1 MKKDI
6 CIFIA
11 AFMIISLADCNTGNT
26 DSTKN
31 NKQTASAYLD
41 QNENSAV
48 EVTADLSGGWSV
60 EFARGAVYLY
70 DGEIAEGKEATAMLI
85 TLDKEVYE
93 EYMAEAM
100 TDENHKEVNGGIYY
114 AGSEAESAYLTSL
127 NDSVF
132 IRIITDNEEN
142 IETIVSRFSISQD

>member
-1 MKKDI
+1 MKKVI

-11 AFMIISLADCNTGNT
+11 AFMIISLAGCNTGNT

-100 TDENHKEVNGGIYY
+100 TDENH
-114 AGSEAESAYLTSL
+114 T
-127 NDSVF
+127 
-132 IRIITDNEEN
+132 
-142 IETIVSRFSISQD
+142 